1 MLAGICYIAPDVEV
15 PYHKGSSTHVLELS
29 RALTGLGHRVHV
41 ISRRGASSPAVEEI
55 GGVTYHRLYRG
66 VVIPLRSRGDSA
78 SSTASE
84 GGSGLYGRAYHLYL
98 ETCFALYVGYVAAR
112 TVQSFGIDVIIERET
127 AFGAGAIASK
137 MTGRPMVL
145 EMIGPW
151 YSPLSMIRSSRV
163 LAYNERMVPKDAM
176 VKAVFLKAAV
186 NLDLF
191 KPDQE
196 AGRKVRGQL
205 NLDGAVTVGYI
216 GSFLDWH
223 GVDDLLDAA
232 EIIKGQSGGVE
243 FLMVG
248 PHSEAVIASVAKRG
262 LSDLVRFAGPVP
274 YDRVPSYVNACD
286 MLVAP
291 YNILGT
297 SRSSKG
303 IGSPLKV
310 LEYMAC
316 GKPAIGSDL
325 PQVAD
330 LIEDGKTG
338 LLFPQGDTRSLAGAI
353 MLLADD
359 PSYRQEL
366 GQQAL
371 ASVRSTY
378 SWSELAGQISSI
390 LEEVRISHG

>member
-15 PYHKGSSTHVLELS
+15 PDHKGSSTHVLELS
-29 RALTGLGHRVHV
+29 RALAGFGHRVHV
-41 ISRRGASSPAVEEI
+41 IARRGRLSPEVEEI
-55 GGVTYHRLYRG
+55 EGVSFHRVYRG
-66 VVIPLRSRGDSA
+66 IIGPLRSREGVA
-78 SSTASE
+78 SGTASE
-84 GGSGLYGRAYHLYL
+84 GGSGLYGRAYHFYL
-98 ETCFALYVGYVAAR
+98 ETCFALYAAYVAAGL
-112 TVQSFGIDVIIERET
+112 VESYGLDVIIERET

-137 MTGRPMVL
+137 LTGRPMVL
-145 EMIGPW
+145 EMIGPR
-151 YSPLSMIRSSRV
+151 YSPLSMTRSSRV

-176 VKAVFLKAAV
+176 TKAVFVRATV

-191 KPDQE
+191 KPDQD
-196 AGRKVRGQL
+196 AGRKVRNRL

-232 EIIKGQSGGVE
+232 EIIKGESGRVE

-248 PHSEAVIASVAKRG
+248 PHSEAAIASVAKRG
-262 LSDLVRFAGPVP
+262 LSDSVHFAGPVP

-291 YNILGT
+291 YNIRGT

-316 GKPAIGSDL
+316 GKPPIGGDL

-338 LLFPQGDTRSLAGAI
+338 LLFPQGDARSLARCI

-359 PSYRQEL
+359 SGYRQRL
-366 GQQAL
+366 GGQAL
-371 ASVRSTY
+371 ACVNSAY
-378 SWSELAGQISSI
+378 SWSALAEQIGAI
-390 LEEVRISHG
+390 LEEVRVTHG